1 MRRHEAL
8 VACPRVMRPGL
19 TDVPCEAD
27 LLVAV
32 QGTRDDGL
40 WIEYEAP
47 CQHTL
52 TLEEEGVVLTA
63 ACDTL
68 DRRYAEMETR

>member
-1 MRRHEAL
+1 MGQAAGTHPVRRHEAL

-40 WIEYEAP
+40 WIEYEGALPAP
-47 CQHTL
+47 RSRSRKR
-52 TLEEEGVVLTA
+52 A
-63 ACDTL
+63 
-68 DRRYAEMETR
+68 